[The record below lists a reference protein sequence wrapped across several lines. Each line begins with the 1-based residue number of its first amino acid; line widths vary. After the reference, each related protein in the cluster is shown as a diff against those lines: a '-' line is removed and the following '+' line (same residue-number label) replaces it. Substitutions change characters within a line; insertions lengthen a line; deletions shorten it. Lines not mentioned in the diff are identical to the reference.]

1 MSKLITVCIP
11 TYNRDYFLGRC
22 LRSILSQTFPKNLYE
37 IIVVDDGSNDKTDLI
52 LNSFSKDVIILKNK
66 KKLGLSK
73 SLNKAI
79 FKSSGKYFLR
89 LDSDDYVN
97 ENYINFLY
105 STLNFNRKEFDG
117 VKCDYYLIDEKENVI
132 RRCNAEKEPIACGI
146 LFKIKDLF
154 DVGMYNEKLKI
165 DEEIDLIKRL
175 NNKKKFKIFR
185 LPVPLYRYRMHK
197 NNLSKKNGSKKK

>member
-1 MSKLITVCIP
+1 M
-11 TYNRDYFLGRC
+11 
-22 LRSILSQTFPKNLYE
+22 RSILSQTFPKNLYE

-132 RRCNAEKEPIACGI
+132 RRCNADKEPIACGI

-165 DEEIDLIKRL
+165 NEEIDLIKRL
-175 NNKKKFKIFR
+175 NNKNLKY
-185 LPVPLYRYRMHK
+185 LGYWYPVQI
-197 NNLSKKNGSKKK
+197 